1 MAKKK
6 EKNMLDNIVDGANG
20 AMSFTGDV
28 VKGMVDDAG
37 KAIDDIGKKF
47 SKGDVVGGTAQTAD
61 AGAKLVVPYYEAG
74 TDLAKGDYLS
84 AGINGVIDTAGIV
97 AGAFSGGTGYAGAVA
112 VKGALKGGEAVG
124 KAAVKE
130 TVKQGAK
137 AATKEVVEQGAKK
150 ATKEVV
156 EQGTKAVVK
165 DSVKSVAKEAAKDT
179 AKTATKQTVEKGAEM
194 GIASS
199 LAKSAIKKVG
209 KDAAKETTEKAT
221 KTVAKEAAEKVAK
234 DGAKEAAEQGTKAVA
249 KDKAK
254 DLAKK
259 AGVAALKKPGTTAV
273 VGGSAYYLA
282 KNGGDVGKATGNA
295 VTDVGKT
302 VGGATVSTAGGLL
315 GGAAGGLVTL
325 GGMAVEGVAHGL
337 EKQGLGSPLG
347 NVGQVLDRVG
357 DRVRGVGKSIQDK
370 GLLGA
375 DYSAVA
381 DDDKSPLGKGSGRS
395 VVAKGEKATVQAE
408 TKASA
413 FSPINDKAEAKGFD
427 AKAQQLP
434 FKDNPMAQASKAEA
448 NAKQAAE
455 RKAQATTLES
465 KKTVEGPSPI

>member
-6 EKNMLDNIVDGANG
+6 EKNMLDNVVDGANG

-37 KAIDDIGKKF
+37 KTIDDIGKKF

-137 AATKEVVEQGAKK
+137 AATKEVVEQG
-150 ATKEVV
+150 
-156 EQGTKAVVK
+156 TKAVVK

-209 KDAAKETTEKAT
+209 KDATKETTEKAA

-234 DGAKEAAEQGTKAVA
+234 DGAKEAAEQGTKGVA
-249 KDKAK
+249 KDKVK

-302 VGGATVSTAGGLL
+302 VGGATVSTAGGLV
-315 GGAAGGLVTL
+315 GGAIGGLTTL

-381 DDDKSPLGKGSGRS
+381 DDDKSPLGKDSGRS
-395 VVAKGEKATVQAE
+395 AVAKGEKATVQSDV
-408 TKASA
+408 KDSSA
-413 FSPINDKAEAKGFD
+413 FSKVDSKVDTK
-427 AKAQQLP
+427 AKAQPLP

-465 KKTVEGPSPI
+465 KKTVEGPSPL

>member
-37 KAIDDIGKKF
+37 KTIDDIGKKF

-137 AATKEVVEQGAKK
+137 AATKEVVEQG
-150 ATKEVV
+150 
-156 EQGTKAVVK
+156 TKAVVK

-209 KDAAKETTEKAT
+209 KDATKETTEKAA

-302 VGGATVSTAGGLL
+302 VGGATVSTAGGLV
-315 GGAAGGLVTL
+315 GGAIGGLTTL

-337 EKQGLGSPLG
+337 EKQGLDSPLG

-381 DDDKSPLGKGSGRS
+381 DDDKSPLGKDSGRS
-395 VVAKGEKATVQAE
+395 ATAKGEKATVQSDVKE
-408 TKASA
+408 PSA
-413 FSPINDKAEAKGFD
+413 FSKVDSKADTK
-427 AKAQQLP
+427 AKAQPLP

-455 RKAQATTLES
+455 RKAQATTLAS

>member
-28 VKGMVDDAG
+28 VKGMADDAG
-37 KAIDDIGKKF
+37 KTVGDIGKKF

-61 AGAKLVVPYYEAG
+61 AGAKLVIPYYEAG

-84 AGINGVIDTAGIV
+84 AGINGAIDTVGIV

-112 VKGALKGGEAVG
+112 AKGALKGGQAVG
-124 KAAVKE
+124 KAVVKE
-130 TVKQGAK
+130 TVEQGAK
-137 AATKEVVEQGAKK
+137 KATKEVVEQGAKK

-156 EQGTKAVVK
+156 EQGAKSAV
-165 DSVKSVAKEAAKDT
+165 KEAAKDT
-179 AKTATKQTVEKGAEM
+179 TKTAVKETAEKGAEM

-209 KDAAKETTEKAT
+209 KNAAKETAEKTTKTAAKEVAEQAT
-221 KTVAKEAAEKVAK
+221 KQ
-234 DGAKEAAEQGTKAVA
+234 GAKEAVEQGTKDVV

-254 DLAKK
+254 DFAKK

-282 KNGGDVGKATGNA
+282 KNGGDVTKATGNA

-302 VGGATVSTAGGLL
+302 VGGATVSTAGGLV
-315 GGAAGGLVTL
+315 GGAIGGLTTL
-325 GGMAVEGVAHGL
+325 GGMAIEGVAHSL
-337 EKQGLGSPLG
+337 EKQGANTPLG

-357 DRVRGVGKSIQDK
+357 DRVRGVGESIQNK
-370 GLLGA
+370 GLLSA

-381 DDDKSPLGKGSGRS
+381 EDNKSPLGKDSGRS
-395 VVAKGEKATVQAE
+395 ATASSEQATVQSDSTTSSTFSKVNSK
-408 TKASA
+408 TKA
-413 FSPINDKAEAKGFD
+413 E
-427 AKAQQLP
+427 AQQLP
-434 FKDNPMAQASKAEA
+434 FKDDPMAQASKAEA
-448 NAKQAAE
+448 NAKQAVE
-455 RKAQATTLES
+455 RKAQAKTLES
-465 KKTVEGPSPI
+465 NKTVEGPSPL

>member
-1 MAKKK
+1 
-6 EKNMLDNIVDGANG
+6 MLDNIVDGANG

-37 KAIDDIGKKF
+37 KTIDDIGKKF

-74 TDLAKGDYLS
+74 TDLAKGDYLG

-179 AKTATKQTVEKGAEM
+179 AKTVTKQTAEKGAEM

-209 KDAAKETTEKAT
+209 KDATKETTEKAA

-234 DGAKEAAEQGTKAVA
+234 DGAKEAAEQGTKTVA

-302 VGGATVSTAGGLL
+302 VGGATVSTAGGLV
-315 GGAAGGLVTL
+315 GGAIGGLTTL

-337 EKQGLGSPLG
+337 EKQGLDSPLG

-381 DDDKSPLGKGSGRS
+381 DDDKSPLGKDSGRS
-395 VVAKGEKATVQAE
+395 AVAKGEKVTVQAD

-413 FSPINDKAEAKGFD
+413 FGSISDKAETKGQA
-427 AKAQQLP
+427 AKAAPLP

>member
-37 KAIDDIGKKF
+37 KTIDDIGKKF

-112 VKGALKGGEAVG
+112 VKGALKGGEVVG
-124 KAAVKE
+124 KTAVKE

-209 KDAAKETTEKAT
+209 KDATKETTEKAA

-234 DGAKEAAEQGTKAVA
+234 NGAKETAEQGTKAVA

-295 VTDVGKT
+295 VTDAGKT
-302 VGGATVSTAGGLL
+302 VGGVAVSTAGGLV
-315 GGAAGGLVTL
+315 GGAIGGLTTL

-337 EKQGLGSPLG
+337 EKQGLDSPLG

-381 DDDKSPLGKGSGRS
+381 DDDKSPLGKDSGRS
-395 VVAKGEKATVQAE
+395 AVAKGEKATTQAE

-413 FSPINDKAEAKGFD
+413 FSPINDKVAPKGQD
-427 AKAQQLP
+427 AKAELLP

>member
-37 KAIDDIGKKF
+37 KTIDDIGKKF

-137 AATKEVVEQGAKK
+137 K

-209 KDAAKETTEKAT
+209 KDATKETTEKAA

-302 VGGATVSTAGGLL
+302 VGGATVSTAGGLV
-315 GGAAGGLVTL
+315 GGAIGGLTTL

-337 EKQGLGSPLG
+337 EKQGLDSPLG

-381 DDDKSPLGKGSGRS
+381 DDDKSPLGKDSGRS
-395 VVAKGEKATVQAE
+395 AVAKGEKATVQSDVKE
-408 TKASA
+408 PSA
-413 FSPINDKAEAKGFD
+413 FSKVDSKADTKGQKAKAEP
-427 AKAQQLP
+427 LP

>member
-37 KAIDDIGKKF
+37 KTIDDIGKKF

-137 AATKEVVEQGAKK
+137 AATKEVVEQG
-150 ATKEVV
+150 
-156 EQGTKAVVK
+156 TKAVVK

-209 KDAAKETTEKAT
+209 KDAT
-221 KTVAKEAAEKVAK
+221 KGAAEKVAK

-337 EKQGLGSPLG
+337 EKQGLDSPLG

-381 DDDKSPLGKGSGRS
+381 DDDKSPLGKDSGRS
-395 VVAKGEKATVQAE
+395 AVANGEKATVQAE
-408 TKASA
+408 TKASS
-413 FSPINDKAEAKGFD
+413 FSPINDKAVPKGQEAKVEP
-427 AKAQQLP
+427 LP
-434 FKDNPMAQASKAEA
+434 FKDNPMAQASKAKA
-448 NAKQAAE
+448 NAEQAAE

>member
-6 EKNMLDNIVDGANG
+6 EKNMLDNVVDGANG

-37 KAIDDIGKKF
+37 KTIDDIGKKF

-209 KDAAKETTEKAT
+209 KDATKETTEKAA

-302 VGGATVSTAGGLL
+302 VGGATVSTAGGLV
-315 GGAAGGLVTL
+315 GGAIGGLTTL

-337 EKQGLGSPLG
+337 EKQGLDSPLG

-381 DDDKSPLGKGSGRS
+381 DDDKSPLGKDSGRS
-395 VVAKGEKATVQAE
+395 AVAKGEKATVQAE

-413 FSPINDKAEAKGFD
+413 FSPINDKAAPKGQEAKVEP
-427 AKAQQLP
+427 LP
-434 FKDNPMAQASKAEA
+434 FKDNPMAQASKAKA
-448 NAKQAAE
+448 NAEQAAE

>member
-1 MAKKK
+1 
-6 EKNMLDNIVDGANG
+6 MLDNVVDGANG

-37 KAIDDIGKKF
+37 KTIDDIGKKF

-137 AATKEVVEQGAKK
+137 K

-209 KDAAKETTEKAT
+209 KDATKETTEKAA

-302 VGGATVSTAGGLL
+302 VGGATVSTAGGLV
-315 GGAAGGLVTL
+315 GGAIGGLTTL

-337 EKQGLGSPLG
+337 EKQGLDSPLG

-381 DDDKSPLGKGSGRS
+381 DDDKSPLGKDSGRS
-395 VVAKGEKATVQAE
+395 TTAKGEKATVQAE

-413 FSPINDKAEAKGFD
+413 FSPINDKAD

-434 FKDNPMAQASKAEA
+434 FKDNPMAQASKAKA
-448 NAKQAAE
+448 NAEQAAE

>member
-6 EKNMLDNIVDGANG
+6 EKNMLDNVVDGANG

-37 KAIDDIGKKF
+37 KTIDDIGKKF

-209 KDAAKETTEKAT
+209 KDATKETTEKAA

-302 VGGATVSTAGGLL
+302 VGGATVSTAGGLV
-315 GGAAGGLVTL
+315 GGAIGGLTTL

-381 DDDKSPLGKGSGRS
+381 DDDKSPLGKDSGRS
-395 VVAKGEKATVQAE
+395 AVAKGEKATVQAE

-413 FSPINDKAEAKGFD
+413 FSPINDKAAPKGQEV
-427 AKAQQLP
+427 KVEPLP

>member
-37 KAIDDIGKKF
+37 KTIDDIGKKF

-112 VKGALKGGEAVG
+112 VKGTLKGGEAVG

-137 AATKEVVEQGAKK
+137 AATKEVVEQG
-150 ATKEVV
+150 
-156 EQGTKAVVK
+156 TKAVVK
-165 DSVKSVAKEAAKDT
+165 DSVKNVAKEAAKDT

-209 KDAAKETTEKAT
+209 KDATKETTEKAA

-381 DDDKSPLGKGSGRS
+381 DDDKSPLGKDSGRS
-395 VVAKGEKATVQAE
+395 AVAKGEKVTVQSDVKE
-408 TKASA
+408 PSA
-413 FSPINDKAEAKGFD
+413 FSKVDSKADTK
-427 AKAQQLP
+427 AKAQPLP

-465 KKTVEGPSPI
+465 KKTVEGPSPL

>member
-37 KAIDDIGKKF
+37 KTIDDIGEKF

-61 AGAKLVVPYYEAG
+61 ASAKLIVPYYEAG
-74 TDLAKGDYLS
+74 TDLAKGDYLG
-84 AGINGVIDTAGIV
+84 AGVNGVIDTVGIV

-112 VKGALKGGEAVG
+112 AKGALKGGEAVG
-124 KAAVKE
+124 KAAIKE

-137 AATKEVVEQGAKK
+137 AATKEAVEQGAKK

-209 KDAAKETTEKAT
+209 KDATKETTEKAA

-337 EKQGLGSPLG
+337 EKQGLDSPFG

-381 DDDKSPLGKGSGRS
+381 DDAKSPLGKDSGRS
-395 VVAKGEKATVQAE
+395 AVAKGEKATVQAE
-408 TKASA
+408 TKAST
-413 FSPINDKAEAKGFD
+413 FSPINDKSEAKGFD

-434 FKDNPMAQASKAEA
+434 FKDNPMAQASKAKA
-448 NAKQAAE
+448 NAEQAAE

>member
-6 EKNMLDNIVDGANG
+6 EKNMLDNVVDTANG

-37 KAIDDIGKKF
+37 KTIDDIGKKF

-84 AGINGVIDTAGIV
+84 AGINGVIDPAGIV

-165 DSVKSVAKEAAKDT
+165 DSVKSVAKGAAKDT
-179 AKTATKQTVEKGAEM
+179 AKTVTKQTAEKGAEM

-209 KDAAKETTEKAT
+209 KDATKETTEKAA

-337 EKQGLGSPLG
+337 EKQGLDSPLG

-381 DDDKSPLGKGSGRS
+381 DDDKSPLGKDSGRS
-395 VVAKGEKATVQAE
+395 AVAKGEKATVQAD

-413 FSPINDKAEAKGFD
+413 FSSISDKAETKGQA
-427 AKAQQLP
+427 AKAEPLP

-465 KKTVEGPSPI
+465 KKTVEGPSPL

>member
-6 EKNMLDNIVDGANG
+6 EKNMLDNVVDGANG

-37 KAIDDIGKKF
+37 KTIDDIGKKF

-137 AATKEVVEQGAKK
+137 AATKEVVEQG
-150 ATKEVV
+150 
-156 EQGTKAVVK
+156 TKAVVK

-209 KDAAKETTEKAT
+209 KDATKETTEKAA

-302 VGGATVSTAGGLL
+302 VGGATVSTAGGLV
-315 GGAAGGLVTL
+315 GGAIGGLTTL

-337 EKQGLGSPLG
+337 EKQGLDSPLG

-381 DDDKSPLGKGSGRS
+381 DDDKSPLGKDSGRS
-395 VVAKGEKATVQAE
+395 TTAKGEKATVQAE

-413 FSPINDKAEAKGFD
+413 FSPINDKAD

-434 FKDNPMAQASKAEA
+434 FKDNPMAQASKAKA
-448 NAKQAAE
+448 NAEQAAE

>member
-37 KAIDDIGKKF
+37 KTLDDIGKKF

-156 EQGTKAVVK
+156 EQGAKAAVK
-165 DSVKSVAKEAAKDT
+165 DGVKSVAKEATKDT
-179 AKTATKQTVEKGAEM
+179 AKTAVKETAEKGAEM

-199 LAKSAIKKVG
+199 IAKSAIKKVG
-209 KDAAKETTEKAT
+209 KDATKETTEKAA

-234 DGAKEAAEQGTKAVA
+234 DGAKEAAEQGTKTVA

-337 EKQGLGSPLG
+337 EKQGLDSPLG

-375 DYSAVA
+375 DYSAVV
-381 DDDKSPLGKGSGRS
+381 DDDKSPLGKDSGRS
-395 VVAKGEKATVQAE
+395 AVAKGEKATVQAE

-465 KKTVEGPSPI
+465 KKTVEGPSPL

>member
-1 MAKKK
+1 M
-6 EKNMLDNIVDGANG
+6 
-20 AMSFTGDV
+20 
-28 VKGMVDDAG
+28 
-37 KAIDDIGKKF
+37 
-47 SKGDVVGGTAQTAD
+47 
-61 AGAKLVVPYYEAG
+61 
-74 TDLAKGDYLS
+74 
-84 AGINGVIDTAGIV
+84 
-97 AGAFSGGTGYAGAVA
+97 
-112 VKGALKGGEAVG
+112 
-124 KAAVKE
+124 
-130 TVKQGAK
+130 
-137 AATKEVVEQGAKK
+137 
-150 ATKEVV
+150 
-156 EQGTKAVVK
+156 
-165 DSVKSVAKEAAKDT
+165 
-179 AKTATKQTVEKGAEM
+179 
-194 GIASS
+194 
-199 LAKSAIKKVG
+199 G
-209 KDAAKETTEKAT
+209 KDATKETTEKAA

-302 VGGATVSTAGGLL
+302 VGGATVSTAGGLV
-315 GGAAGGLVTL
+315 GGAIGGLTTL

-337 EKQGLGSPLG
+337 EKQGLDSPLG

-381 DDDKSPLGKGSGRS
+381 DDDKSPLGKDSGRS
-395 VVAKGEKATVQAE
+395 ATVKGEKATVQSDVKE
-408 TKASA
+408 PSA
-413 FSPINDKAEAKGFD
+413 FSKVDSKADTK
-427 AKAQQLP
+427 AKAQPLP

>member
-6 EKNMLDNIVDGANG
+6 EKNMLDNVVDGANG

-37 KAIDDIGKKF
+37 KTIDDIGKKF

-137 AATKEVVEQGAKK
+137 AATKEVVEQG
-150 ATKEVV
+150 
-156 EQGTKAVVK
+156 TKAVVK

-209 KDAAKETTEKAT
+209 KDATKETTEKAA

-302 VGGATVSTAGGLL
+302 VGGATVSTAGGLV
-315 GGAAGGLVTL
+315 GGAIGGLTTL

-337 EKQGLGSPLG
+337 EKQGLDSPLG

-381 DDDKSPLGKGSGRS
+381 DDDKSPLGKDSGRS
-395 VVAKGEKATVQAE
+395 ATAKGEKATVQSDVKE
-408 TKASA
+408 PSA
-413 FSPINDKAEAKGFD
+413 FSKVDSKADTK
-427 AKAQQLP
+427 AKAQPLP

>member
-1 MAKKK
+1 M
-6 EKNMLDNIVDGANG
+6 
-20 AMSFTGDV
+20 
-28 VKGMVDDAG
+28 
-37 KAIDDIGKKF
+37 
-47 SKGDVVGGTAQTAD
+47 
-61 AGAKLVVPYYEAG
+61 
-74 TDLAKGDYLS
+74 
-84 AGINGVIDTAGIV
+84 
-97 AGAFSGGTGYAGAVA
+97 
-112 VKGALKGGEAVG
+112 
-124 KAAVKE
+124 
-130 TVKQGAK
+130 
-137 AATKEVVEQGAKK
+137 
-150 ATKEVV
+150 
-156 EQGTKAVVK
+156 
-165 DSVKSVAKEAAKDT
+165 
-179 AKTATKQTVEKGAEM
+179 
-194 GIASS
+194 
-199 LAKSAIKKVG
+199 
-209 KDAAKETTEKAT
+209 
-221 KTVAKEAAEKVAK
+221 
-234 DGAKEAAEQGTKAVA
+234 
-249 KDKAK
+249 
-254 DLAKK
+254 
-259 AGVAALKKPGTTAV
+259 
-273 VGGSAYYLA
+273 A

-337 EKQGLGSPLG
+337 EKQGLDSPLG

-381 DDDKSPLGKGSGRS
+381 DDDKSPLGKDSGRS
-395 VVAKGEKATVQAE
+395 ATAKGEKATVQSDVKE
-408 TKASA
+408 PSA
-413 FSPINDKAEAKGFD
+413 FSKVDSKADTK

>member
-6 EKNMLDNIVDGANG
+6 EKNMLDNVVDGANG

-37 KAIDDIGKKF
+37 KTIDDIGKKF

-209 KDAAKETTEKAT
+209 KDATKETTEKAA

-337 EKQGLGSPLG
+337 EKQGLDSPLG

-381 DDDKSPLGKGSGRS
+381 DDDKSPLGKDSGRS
-395 VVAKGEKATVQAE
+395 TTAKGEKATVQAE

-413 FSPINDKAEAKGFD
+413 FSPINDKAD

-434 FKDNPMAQASKAEA
+434 FKDNPMAQASKAKA
-448 NAKQAAE
+448 NAEQAAE